1 MKYLLG
7 ILLLIFTACGGDRNI
22 ETKKDEVLKVA
33 LANKPRSFD
42 PQKNTDSSTLAV
54 TKQIY
59 NNLFS
64 LGENGEI
71 TLEECAAISGK
82 IDEDV
87 DKLIEQRFFLEVSSP
102 GIERPLKKIEDFIR
116 FKGEKIK
123 VSLKHKIND
132 KKSFEGIITECK
144 DNIIFLEIEEEN
156 IVEIP
161 FSEVKKAN
169 IIYEFDEI

>member
-1 MKYLLG
+1 MEKLDNQQKIIEKIEKIVTPVVNEMGLSLVDIEYMQD
-7 ILLLIFTACGGDRNI
+7 GGYWYIR
-22 ETKKDEVLKVA
+22 
-33 LANKPRSFD
+33 
-42 PQKNTDSSTLAV
+42 
-54 TKQIY
+54 IY
-59 NNLFS
+59 VENL
-64 LGENGEI
+64 NGEI

>member
-1 MKYLLG
+1 MEKLDNQQKIIEKIEKIVTPVVDEMGLSLVDVEYMQD
-7 ILLLIFTACGGDRNI
+7 GGYWYVR
-22 ETKKDEVLKVA
+22 
-33 LANKPRSFD
+33 
-42 PQKNTDSSTLAV
+42 
-54 TKQIY
+54 IY
-59 NNLFS
+59 VENL
-64 LGENGEI
+64 NGEI

-123 VSLKHKIND
+123 VSLKHKLDD
-132 KKSFEGIITECK
+132 KKNFEGILTDCK
-144 DNIIFLEIEEEN
+144 DNIIFLEVESNVI
-156 IVEIP
+156 EIP
-161 FSEVKKAN
+161 FSEIRKAN

>member
-1 MKYLLG
+1 VEKLDNQQKIIEKIEKIVTPVVNEMGLSLVDIEYMQDG
-7 ILLLIFTACGGDRNI
+7 GYWYVRIFV
-22 ETKKDEVLKVA
+22 E
-33 LANKPRSFD
+33 
-42 PQKNTDSSTLAV
+42 
-54 TKQIY
+54 
-59 NNLFS
+59 NL
-64 LGENGEI
+64 NGEI

-156 IVEIP
+156 IIEIP

>member
-1 MKYLLG
+1 MEKLDNQQKIIEKIEKIVTPVVNEMGLSIVDIEYMQD
-7 ILLLIFTACGGDRNI
+7 GGYWYVR
-22 ETKKDEVLKVA
+22 
-33 LANKPRSFD
+33 
-42 PQKNTDSSTLAV
+42 
-54 TKQIY
+54 IY
-59 NNLFS
+59 VENL
-64 LGENGEI
+64 NGEI

>member
-1 MKYLLG
+1 MEKLDNQQKIIEKIEKIVTPVVNEMGLSLVDIEYMQD
-7 ILLLIFTACGGDRNI
+7 GGYWYVR
-22 ETKKDEVLKVA
+22 
-33 LANKPRSFD
+33 
-42 PQKNTDSSTLAV
+42 
-54 TKQIY
+54 IY
-59 NNLFS
+59 VENL
-64 LGENGEI
+64 NGEI

-132 KKSFEGIITECK
+132 KKSFEGIITECE

>member
-1 MKYLLG
+1 MEKLDNQQKIIEKVEKIVTPVVNEMGLSLVDIEYMQD
-7 ILLLIFTACGGDRNI
+7 GGYWYVR
-22 ETKKDEVLKVA
+22 
-33 LANKPRSFD
+33 
-42 PQKNTDSSTLAV
+42 
-54 TKQIY
+54 IY
-59 NNLFS
+59 VENL
-64 LGENGEI
+64 NGEI

-144 DNIIFLEIEEEN
+144 DNIIFLEIEEDY

>member
-1 MKYLLG
+1 MEKLDNQQKIIEKIEKIVTPVVNEMGLSLVDIEYMQD
-7 ILLLIFTACGGDRNI
+7 GGYWYVR
-22 ETKKDEVLKVA
+22 
-33 LANKPRSFD
+33 
-42 PQKNTDSSTLAV
+42 
-54 TKQIY
+54 IY
-59 NNLFS
+59 VENL
-64 LGENGEI
+64 NGEI

-161 FSEVKKAN
+161 FLEVKKAN

>member
-1 MKYLLG
+1 MEKLDNQQKIIEKIGKIVTPVVNEMGLSLVDIEYMQD
-7 ILLLIFTACGGDRNI
+7 GGYWYVR
-22 ETKKDEVLKVA
+22 
-33 LANKPRSFD
+33 
-42 PQKNTDSSTLAV
+42 
-54 TKQIY
+54 IY
-59 NNLFS
+59 VENL
-64 LGENGEI
+64 NGEI

>member
-1 MKYLLG
+1 MEKLDNQQKIIEKIEKIVTPVVNEMGLSLVDIEYMQD
-7 ILLLIFTACGGDRNI
+7 GGYWYVR
-22 ETKKDEVLKVA
+22 
-33 LANKPRSFD
+33 
-42 PQKNTDSSTLAV
+42 
-54 TKQIY
+54 IY
-59 NNLFS
+59 VENL
-64 LGENGEI
+64 NGEI

-123 VSLKHKIND
+123 ISLKHKIND

-156 IVEIP
+156 IIEIP

>member
-1 MKYLLG
+1 MEKLDNQQKIIEKIEKIVTPVVNEMGLSLVDIEYMQD
-7 ILLLIFTACGGDRNI
+7 GGYWYVR
-22 ETKKDEVLKVA
+22 
-33 LANKPRSFD
+33 
-42 PQKNTDSSTLAV
+42 
-54 TKQIY
+54 IY
-59 NNLFS
+59 VENL
-64 LGENGEI
+64 NGEI

-87 DKLIEQRFFLEVSSP
+87 DKLIEQRFFLEGSSP

>member
-1 MKYLLG
+1 MEKLDNQQKIIEKIEKIVTPVVNEMGLSLVDIEYMQD
-7 ILLLIFTACGGDRNI
+7 GGYWYVR
-22 ETKKDEVLKVA
+22 
-33 LANKPRSFD
+33 
-42 PQKNTDSSTLAV
+42 
-54 TKQIY
+54 IY
-59 NNLFS
+59 VENL
-64 LGENGEI
+64 NGEI

-161 FSEVKKAN
+161 FSEVKKAI

>member
-1 MKYLLG
+1 MEKLDNQQKIIEKIEKIVTPVVNEMGLSLVDIEYMQD
-7 ILLLIFTACGGDRNI
+7 GGYWYVR
-22 ETKKDEVLKVA
+22 
-33 LANKPRSFD
+33 
-42 PQKNTDSSTLAV
+42 
-54 TKQIY
+54 IY
-59 NNLFS
+59 VENL
-64 LGENGEI
+64 NGEI
-71 TLEECAAISGK
+71 TLEECAAISRK

>member
-1 MKYLLG
+1 MEKLDNQQKIIEKIEKIEKIVTPVVNEMGLSLVDIEYMQD
-7 ILLLIFTACGGDRNI
+7 GGYWYVR
-22 ETKKDEVLKVA
+22 
-33 LANKPRSFD
+33 
-42 PQKNTDSSTLAV
+42 
-54 TKQIY
+54 IY
-59 NNLFS
+59 VENL
-64 LGENGEI
+64 NGEI

>member
-1 MKYLLG
+1 MEKLDNQQKIIEKIEKIVTPVVNEMGLSLVDIEYMQD
-7 ILLLIFTACGGDRNI
+7 GGYWYVR
-22 ETKKDEVLKVA
+22 
-33 LANKPRSFD
+33 
-42 PQKNTDSSTLAV
+42 
-54 TKQIY
+54 IY
-59 NNLFS
+59 VENL
-64 LGENGEI
+64 NGDI

-156 IVEIP
+156 IIEIP

>member
-1 MKYLLG
+1 MEKLDNQRKIIEKIEKIVTPVVNEMGLSLVDIEYMQD
-7 ILLLIFTACGGDRNI
+7 GGYWYVR
-22 ETKKDEVLKVA
+22 
-33 LANKPRSFD
+33 
-42 PQKNTDSSTLAV
+42 
-54 TKQIY
+54 IY
-59 NNLFS
+59 VENL
-64 LGENGEI
+64 NGEI

>member
-1 MKYLLG
+1 MYSISTRDNPISVTPVVNEMGLSLVD
-7 ILLLIFTACGGDRNI
+7 IEYMQDGGYWYVR
-22 ETKKDEVLKVA
+22 
-33 LANKPRSFD
+33 
-42 PQKNTDSSTLAV
+42 
-54 TKQIY
+54 IY
-59 NNLFS
+59 VENL
-64 LGENGEI
+64 NGEI

>member
-1 MKYLLG
+1 MGLSLVDIEYMQD
-7 ILLLIFTACGGDRNI
+7 GGYWYVR
-22 ETKKDEVLKVA
+22 
-33 LANKPRSFD
+33 
-42 PQKNTDSSTLAV
+42 
-54 TKQIY
+54 IY
-59 NNLFS
+59 VENL
-64 LGENGEI
+64 NGEI

>member
-1 MKYLLG
+1 MEKLDNQQKIIEKVEKIVTPVVNEMGLSLVDIEYMQD
-7 ILLLIFTACGGDRNI
+7 GGYWYVR
-22 ETKKDEVLKVA
+22 
-33 LANKPRSFD
+33 
-42 PQKNTDSSTLAV
+42 
-54 TKQIY
+54 IY
-59 NNLFS
+59 VENL
-64 LGENGEI
+64 NGEI

>member
-1 MKYLLG
+1 MGLSLVDIEYMQD
-7 ILLLIFTACGGDRNI
+7 GGYWYVR
-22 ETKKDEVLKVA
+22 
-33 LANKPRSFD
+33 
-42 PQKNTDSSTLAV
+42 
-54 TKQIY
+54 IY
-59 NNLFS
+59 VENL
-64 LGENGEI
+64 NGEI

-102 GIERPLKKIEDFIR
+102 GIQRPLKKIEDFIR